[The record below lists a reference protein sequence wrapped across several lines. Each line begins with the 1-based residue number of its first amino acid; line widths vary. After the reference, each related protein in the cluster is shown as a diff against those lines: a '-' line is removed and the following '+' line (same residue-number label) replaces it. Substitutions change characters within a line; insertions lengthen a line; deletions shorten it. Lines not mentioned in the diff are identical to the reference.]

1 MVSVF
6 DGTRQ
11 PIPKKIGLIIRIID
25 GNQNQVSAA
34 SHEGPSILFR
44 DLPFYDNF
52 GDNYTVIVS
61 ADGYIQAGFT
71 PVKLSAGTVQH
82 IDLMLLPR
90 DGNFNFSAARWETLQ
105 ATSSR
110 QFQVLSHGAEND
122 LRARDRYTA
131 LMEDRPA
138 SLAALLNIATA
149 SADIHLPSGTP
160 MTYVKALDWDG
171 IRDDR
176 FFGWADTA
184 LLEQVKRAAE
194 QGAFAREW
202 GQGVFHP
209 GATSSYKQ
217 VQFGEANVQVTFHEN
232 DLRKVDGVSCLRVE
246 LDIDYYK
253 DSLGHTFLEVLPNTI
268 TQGKTDPKTVSVLR
282 WTAGRTAGVPEFD
295 PPYTIV

>member
-1 MVSVF
+1 MVPRRTKSASSNLMVNVF

-11 PIPKKIGLIIRIID
+11 PFPKKTGLLIRIID

-122 LRARDRYTA
+122 RQARDRYTA
-131 LMEDRPA
+131 LMEDSPA

-149 SADIHLPSGTP
+149 SADIH
-160 MTYVKALDWDG
+160 
-171 IRDDR
+171 
-176 FFGWADTA
+176 
-184 LLEQVKRAAE
+184 
-194 QGAFAREW
+194 
-202 GQGVFHP
+202 
-209 GATSSYKQ
+209 
-217 VQFGEANVQVTFHEN
+217 
-232 DLRKVDGVSCLRVE
+232 
-246 LDIDYYK
+246 
-253 DSLGHTFLEVLPNTI
+253 
-268 TQGKTDPKTVSVLR
+268 
-282 WTAGRTAGVPEFD
+282 
-295 PPYTIV
+295 